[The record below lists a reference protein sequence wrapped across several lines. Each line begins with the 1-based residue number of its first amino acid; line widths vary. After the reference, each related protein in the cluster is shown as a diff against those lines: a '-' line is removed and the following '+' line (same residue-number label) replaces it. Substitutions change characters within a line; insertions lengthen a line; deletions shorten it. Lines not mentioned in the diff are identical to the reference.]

1 MKLYDAGIV
10 REIQERLRALAWR
23 SEHDRRHFARR
34 HAARGPS
41 VAVGGAEAV
50 MNERTQVPGAIRTN
64 LGRLV
69 DVNTGRPLTVAE
81 LRRRLAAAGFDE
93 GQVSREVA
101 LAIEK
106 GEVTNEKAKR
116 TN

>member
-1 MKLYDAGIV
+1 MDAI
-10 REIQERLRALAWR
+10 LRAVTLR
-23 SEHDRRHFARR
+23 DARLL
-34 HAARGPS
+34 PLEVQQ
-41 VAVGGAEAV
+41 VA
-50 MNERTQVPGAIRTN
+50 GAIRTN
-64 LGRLV
+64 LRRPV

-81 LRRRLAAAGFDE
+81 LRRRLAAAGFNE
-93 GQVSREVA
+93 GQVAREVA